1 MRYILLIILLF
12 IISCDNIEPPR
23 CQIESWIID
32 DCGICRECELEECNW
47 NETMNTCGG
56 CDNDLSSCTGCMD
69 PEAIN
74 TEVDMIIHDGS
85 TCDYDN
91 FINEPDVSIFNN
103 DADYANTAQVNTQI
117 TNTVTKEFV
126 EDLGIDESKVTMDAK
141 LEEDLEIDS
150 LGIVEVVMAFEDEF
164 EIEIDDEELA
174 DVKTVGQAVN
184 LLHSKI

>member
-1 MRYILLIILLF
+1 M
-12 IISCDNIEPPR
+12 EA
-23 CQIESWIID
+23 
-32 DCGICRECELEECNW
+32 
-47 NETMNTCGG
+47 NEAFEKVKG
-56 CDNDLSSCTGCMD
+56 L
-69 PEAIN
+69 
-74 TEVDMIIHDGS
+74 
-85 TCDYDN
+85 
-91 FINEPDVSIFNN
+91 
-103 DADYANTAQVNTQI
+103 
-117 TNTVTKEFV
+117 FV